1 MQAIESA
8 AFAALLGCGAALALT
23 PTAIA
28 LSLRI
33 GAVDVPRD
41 FRRMH
46 KRPVPRGGGIAIL
59 LAFLLTAAFFG
70 ERGRAFSALLIGG
83 GAMLLLGLSDDLLTL
98 GAWSKLLLQSGITFA
113 ALLLDGR
120 FQGVFL
126 LLAMLWVL
134 TLINAHNFIDGLDG
148 LFAGSAA
155 IEGGALALLLLW
167 QGKGMGVLCLGLAG
181 ACLGF
186 RFFNRHPA
194 RVFAGDAGSESVGFL
209 LGFLSL
215 EPLFGGGFDFS
226 ALAVLLLFGYPLTD
240 LFTAILRRILR
251 GKSPFCADRGHLHH
265 RISAIGLDQRRCTD
279 VLLSLSAMLGICA
292 LFVGISP
299 LRPLASAACLAGAFG
314 ISLVKAYV
322 LRKASFF
329 EKIR

>member
-194 RVFAGDAGSESVGFL
+194 RVFAGDAGSE
-209 LGFLSL
+209 
-215 EPLFGGGFDFS
+215 
-226 ALAVLLLFGYPLTD
+226 
-240 LFTAILRRILR
+240 
-251 GKSPFCADRGHLHH
+251 
-265 RISAIGLDQRRCTD
+265 
-279 VLLSLSAMLGICA
+279 
-292 LFVGISP
+292 
-299 LRPLASAACLAGAFG
+299 
-314 ISLVKAYV
+314 
-322 LRKASFF
+322 
-329 EKIR
+329 